1 VVLGVNTGFG
11 GSAGS
16 RTTDFSALQNAL
28 MQLTQ
33 SALVSHDDDK
43 GIHDLELRSVPVT
56 WVRAAMLTRVNALIR
71 GHSGIPPEII
81 EAIVALIEKDLTPL
95 IPLRGS
101 ISASGDLMPL
111 AYIAGAIQ
119 GSPDIWVRAGRDY
132 GYKIISAQ
140 EAVKICNIPPIVL
153 GPKAGLALINGTA
166 ASAAIAGL
174 AMFDAHQ
181 LAIMSHALV
190 AMATE
195 AMCGNGDN
203 SHPFVAAVR
212 PHPGQTEA
220 AKTIRAFHK
229 GTRLVK
235 LERTEEDHYKSGLV
249 QDRYSLRSAT
259 QWLGPQ
265 VEDLMLAHQQVAV
278 ELNSTTDNPVIDTT
292 NGQIRYG
299 CNFQAVS
306 ITSAME
312 KTRLSLQMIGKL
324 LFAQTSELINPDLSN
339 GLPPNLSADDPSLSF
354 TMKGV
359 DINMAAYMSELAF
372 LAAPVSAHVQSA
384 EMHNQGVNS
393 LAFITARY
401 TTKAVELVSLMSV
414 TMLYVCCQALDLR
427 VMYLSFLEEV
437 QPILASNTVDA
448 FGNLMAED
456 KLEILQERLW
466 KQVSSRWLETAPLD
480 LGERC
485 TEVMASCVSIV
496 VKSLHGGFPLSS
508 SEPKSSDMA
517 SINTI
522 EIWQAR
528 TIADMQA
535 TFESVRCQFFKAQ
548 PTSER
553 LGIAAKQLYEFV
565 RQDLG
570 VPFHQGLVEHPT
582 PDSAPSIDGRPK
594 KTIGSWIQ
602 MIHESLRD
610 GRLHGKLMKLLRLN
624 VEAESH
630 MTNGTV

>member
-1 VVLGVNTGFG
+1 VLGVNTGFG
-11 GSAGS
+11 GSADS
-16 RTTDFSALQNAL
+16 RTTNVSALQNAL
-28 MQLTQ
+28 MQHTQ
-33 SALVSHDDDK
+33 SALVSHDDNK
-43 GIHDLELRSVPVT
+43 GIRDLELRSVPVP
-56 WVRAAMLTRVNALIR
+56 WARAAMLTRVNALIR
-71 GHSGIPPEII
+71 GHSGIPPEIV

-111 AYIAGAIQ
+111 SYIAGAIQ
-119 GSPDIWVRAGRDY
+119 GNPDIWVRTGRDY

-140 EAVKICNIPPIVL
+140 EAMKICNINPIVL

-174 AMFDAHQ
+174 VMFDAHQ
-181 LAIMSHALV
+181 LAIMSHALT

-195 AMCGNGDN
+195 AMCGSGDS
-203 SHPFVAAVR
+203 SHPFIAAVR
-212 PHPGQTEA
+212 PHQGQIEA

-229 GTRLVK
+229 GTKLVK
-235 LERTEEDHYKSGLV
+235 LERTEEDQYKSGLV
-249 QDRYSLRSAT
+249 QDRYALRSAT

-265 VEDLMLAHQQVAV
+265 LEDLMLAHQQVSV
-278 ELNSTTDNPVIDTT
+278 ELNSTSDNPVIDTI
-292 NGQIRYG
+292 NEQIRSG

-359 DINMAAYMSELAF
+359 DVNMAAYMSELAF
-372 LAAPVSAHVQSA
+372 LAAPVSSHVQSA
-384 EMHNQGVNS
+384 EMHNQSVNS
-393 LAFITARY
+393 LAFITSRY
-401 TTKAVELVSLMSV
+401 TMEAVELVSLMSV

-427 VMYLSFLEEV
+427 VMHLNFLEEV
-437 QPILASNTVDA
+437 QPVLASATAEA
-448 FGNLMAED
+448 FGHLMAED
-456 KLEILQERLW
+456 KFEILQERLW
-466 KQVSSRWLETAPLD
+466 KQVSSRWFETTPLD
-480 LGERC
+480 LGDRC

-496 VKSLHGGFPLSS
+496 VKSLHDGSLFNSS
-508 SEPKSSDMA
+508 QPKPSDMA
-517 SINTI
+517 SIHTI

-528 TIADMQA
+528 TMTDMQA
-535 TFESVRCQFFKAQ
+535 TFESVRRQFFKAP

-553 LGIAAKQLYEFV
+553 LGVAAKQLYGFV

-582 PDSAPSIDGRPK
+582 PDSAPNIDGRPK

-602 MIHESLRD
+602 MIHES
-610 GRLHGKLMKLLRLN
+610 
-624 VEAESH
+624 
-630 MTNGTV
+630 